1 MAEYKVTVSY
11 WEDLTY
17 TIEADNEE
25 DACMIAEDRAVRDFS
40 GPDTEAELISGE
52 IEQEEEIEIQIL
64 GQVNLF
70 GEDI

>member
-17 TIEADNEE
+17 TIEADSEE
-25 DACMIAEDRAVRDFS
+25 DAEEKAFDLAEREFS
-40 GPDTEAELISGE
+40 GPDIDVELISGE
-52 IEQEEEIEIQIL
+52 PEQEEEIEIQIP